1 MQPSPQVLRPAVPP
15 STELQ
20 TVVELTGARR
30 SGVGAEE
37 LTGVVITGIEQR
49 SHAVQAGDL
58 FAGLAGAHAHG
69 ARFAADAVERGAVA
83 VLTDAAGAE
92 LIGAL
97 EVPVLVRENPRSV
110 LGELSA
116 AIYGNPS
123 QRLRVLGITGTSGKT
138 TTSYLVEAGLAAA
151 GLRTAL
157 IGTIETRIGGQ
168 RVPSALTTPEA
179 PQLHAMFALM
189 VEQGVQAVVME
200 VSSHALALG
209 RVDGVRFAVGAFTNL
224 SQDHLDFHADF
235 EDYYAAKRKL
245 FVPDTLPGQISASSQ
260 PGSTPDDH
268 GDESAALPGAA
279 AAGARLSSHGSA
291 ARSGTPQGDV
301 DDEPGA
307 SSEASAVSGSPVV
320 PAVMSGSVAARICV
334 ICVDDAWGRRLARE
348 VGGRAPVVTVSTGS
362 GPVGDA
368 EPDWIAVSATTLDGG
383 EQQFTAVGPA
393 ARGTA
398 AGPAESGATQP
409 NPADGMEVD
418 VRLRLPGRYNIA
430 NGLLAIAVCAAAGAD
445 VQVAARALAEVD
457 VPGRMQRVDCGQ
469 DFLAVVD
476 YAHKPA
482 AVESVIATLREY
494 LKGSQG
500 RLAVVVGAGGDRD
513 AGKRPLMG
521 ATAARGAELV
531 VITDDNP
538 RSEDPAAIRAAIRA
552 GALGMAAAERGE
564 VTEIG
569 DRAAAIAAAVDWAQP
584 GDVVLVAGKG
594 HETGQEIAGVKYPFD
609 DREVLAEALCRRS
622 APDDKD
628 LTVS

>member
-20 TVVELTGARR
+20 TVVELTGARL
-30 SGVGAEE
+30 SGVGAGE
-37 LTGVVITGIEQR
+37 LAGVVITGIEQR
-49 SHAVQAGDL
+49 SNAVQAGDL
-58 FAGLAGAHAHG
+58 FAGLAGAQAHG

-97 EVPVLVRENPRSV
+97 SVPVLVHENPRSV

-123 QRLRVLGITGTSGKT
+123 DRLRVLGITGTSGKT
-138 TTSYLVEAGLAAA
+138 TTSYLVEAGLSAA

-245 FVPDTLPGQISASSQ
+245 FVPD
-260 PGSTPDDH
+260 
-268 GDESAALPGAA
+268 AA
-279 AAGARLSSHGSA
+279 
-291 ARSGTPQGDV
+291 
-301 DDEPGA
+301 
-307 SSEASAVSGSPVV
+307 
-320 PAVMSGSVAARICV
+320 PADPATAPSRSVAAQTCV

-348 VGGRAPVVTVSTGS
+348 VGGRAPVVTVSTGL
-362 GPVGDA
+362 GPAGEGA
-368 EPDWIAVSATTLDGG
+368 EPDWTAVAATTLDGG
-383 EQQFTAVGPA
+383 EQQFTAVGPGG
-393 ARGTA
+393 RTTD
-398 AGPAESGATQP
+398 PAESGPAGAQP
-409 NPADGMEVD
+409 VGDSAEVVEVG

-430 NGLLAIAVCAAAGAD
+430 NGLLAIALCAAAGVDAR
-445 VQVAARALAEVD
+445 VAARALAEVD
-457 VPGRMQRVDCGQ
+457 VPGRMQRVDRGQ

-494 LKGSQG
+494 LKGSSG

-531 VITDDNP
+531 IITDDNP

-552 GALGMAAAERGE
+552 GALGIAESERGE

-569 DRAAAIAAAVDWAQP
+569 DRAAAIAAAVDWARS

>member
-20 TVVELTGARR
+20 TVVELTDARL
-30 SGVGAEE
+30 SGVGADE
-37 LTGVVITGIEQR
+37 LAGVVITGIEQR
-49 SHAVQAGDL
+49 SNAVQPGDL

-92 LIGAL
+92 SIGAL
-97 EVPVLVRENPRSV
+97 SVPVLVHENPRSV

-116 AIYGNPS
+116 SIYGNPS
-123 QRLRVLGITGTSGKT
+123 QRLQVLGITGTSGKT
-138 TTSYLVEAGLAAA
+138 TTSYLVEAGLVAA

-245 FVPDTLPGQISASSQ
+245 FVPDPVSVDGPASS
-260 PGSTPDDH
+260 S
-268 GDESAALPGAA
+268 
-279 AAGARLSSHGSA
+279 R
-291 ARSGTPQGDV
+291 
-301 DDEPGA
+301 
-307 SSEASAVSGSPVV
+307 
-320 PAVMSGSVAARICV
+320 SVAAQTCV

-348 VGGRAPVVTVSTGS
+348 VGGRAPVVRVSTGS
-362 GPVGDA
+362 GPAGDGA
-368 EPDWIAVSATTLDGG
+368 EPDWTAVAASTLDGG
-383 EQQFTAVGPA
+383 EQQFTAVGPGGRSDD
-393 ARGTA
+393 ARPA
-398 AGPAESGATQP
+398 AESA
-409 NPADGMEVD
+409 EVVEVG

-430 NGLLAIAVCAAAGAD
+430 NGLLAIAVCAAAGVDAR
-445 VQVAARALAEVD
+445 VAGRALAEVD
-457 VPGRMQRVDCGQ
+457 VPGRMQRVDRGQ

-494 LKGSQG
+494 LKGSSG

-513 AGKRPLMG
+513 PGKRPLMG

-531 VITDDNP
+531 IITDDNP
-538 RSEDPAAIRAAIRA
+538 RSEDPATIRAAIGA
-552 GALGMAAAERGE
+552 GAFGMAETERGE

-569 DRAAAIAAAVDWAQP
+569 DRAAAITAAVDWARS